1 MSRNVCQL
9 FISKGES
16 YDPNR
21 LRITTELEPGNKDRQ
36 WWSLKGQPRSKL
48 TLCKGYDI
56 ISETGTEAAPQPGT
70 IIQTSNLYRLAIQYV
85 RQVKQQILTK
95 LISWPLSSAIV
106 SLLDQKMVIICGYV
120 IRRWH
125 HSRHKQFINL
135 VLSHLATLA
144 CQKSSPKGSHP
155 WTLAVHS
162 WIFTTWVSNASN
174 K

>member
-1 MSRNVCQL
+1 MCVNYL
-9 FISKGES
+9 FRKVSQMTPTGSALQQNWNRVIRIANGEVWRAS
-16 YDPNR
+16 QD
-21 LRITTELEPGNKDRQ
+21 
-36 WWSLKGQPRSKL
+36 
-48 TLCKGYDI
+48 LCKGYDI

-125 HSRHKQFINL
+125 HSRHKQVINL

-155 WTLAVHS
+155 RTLAVHS